1 MITLAVA
8 SQTTSTTVFNGVT
21 TVNTTDT
28 LFISYIE
35 IGFDSGSVSAFIQKG
50 TMVNGVFTSNLPKI
64 RVNVNPDGSF
74 SSNDPAGPNG
84 GWSGIIPN
92 WSATLAA
99 LAAPLDGLLVAA
111 ALVQGTAT
119 PNTALT
125 AVQAVPVK

>member
-1 MITLAVA
+1 MITLATA

-21 TVNTTDT
+21 AVNTTDT

-35 IGFDSGSVSAFIQKG
+35 IGFGTGTVSAMIQKG
-50 TMVNGVFTSNLPKI
+50 TMVNGAFTSNLPMI

-74 SSNDPAGPNG
+74 SSNDPSGPKG
-84 GWSGIIPN
+84 GWSGTIPN

-111 ALVQGTAT
+111 ALVQGTAV

-125 AVQAVPVK
+125 AVQAK